1 MLDVTRKTVTRLLL
15 PIIDTLKKVEPDLA
29 RRNRIYGTM
38 MQALE
43 DLEYGE
49 TTALQGHDS
58 LLDELLE
65 FAEEDEE

>member
-15 PIIDTLKKVEPDLA
+15 PIIDTLKKAEPDLA
-29 RRNRIYGTM
+29 RRDRIYGTM
-38 MQALE
+38 VQTLE